1 MANAKTY
8 SKKTISKY
16 LFIASIMAYP
26 MALFLLMYCYVNFN
40 SFLMAFQE
48 TALDGTSTFVGWRNF
63 KDFFEMIFN
72 DGGVLNIALINSLKM
87 YVINFIAGVP
97 LSICFS
103 YIIFKKMPMH
113 KGMRIIIMVPQVI
126 SSMVIA
132 LLFKKFLDNAL
143 AQPLGELFNNG
154 RPLSLLSNDDTDF
167 ATTIFYMVWISFGT
181 SCIVYSNAM
190 NEIDN
195 EVIESAQI
203 DGVSNMFTELWYIV
217 LPLIFPTLSTFIVT
231 GFASI
236 LTATGPLITFYFSSA
251 DPHLMN
257 MGYYYTIQIMN
268 GNYTTYNM
276 LAAGGL
282 VMTIIMAPLTNLLKH
297 LLEKYG
303 PGVD

>member
-1 MANAKTY
+1 
-8 SKKTISKY
+8 
-16 LFIASIMAYP
+16 
-26 MALFLLMYCYVNFN
+26 
-40 SFLMAFQE
+40 
-48 TALDGTSTFVGWRNF
+48 
-63 KDFFEMIFN
+63 
-72 DGGVLNIALINSLKM
+72 
-87 YVINFIAGVP
+87 
-97 LSICFS
+97 
-103 YIIFKKMPMH
+103 MPMH
-113 KGMRIIIMVPQVI
+113 KGLRIIIMVPQVI

-251 DPHLMN
+251 DTHLMN

>member
-1 MANAKTY
+1 MANGKTY
-8 SKKTISKY
+8 SKRSVSKY

-48 TALDGTSTFVGWRNF
+48 TYLDGTSIFVGWRNF

-72 DGGVLNIALINSLKM
+72 DGGILNIALINSLKM

-97 LSICFS
+97 LSIFFS
-103 YIIFKKMPMH
+103 YIMFKKMPMH

-143 AQPLGELFNNG
+143 AQPLGEWFNDG

-195 EVIESAQI
+195 EIIESAQI

-217 LPLIFPTLSTFIVT
+217 LPLIFPTLSTFIIT

-236 LTATGPLITFYFSSA
+236 LTATGPLVTFYYSSA
-251 DPHLMN
+251 DSHLMN

-282 VMTIIMAPLTNLLKH
+282 VMTVIVAPLTNILKV